1 MKYLKTFAGLFA
13 ALYIPLMI
21 VIAIV
26 MKPRD
31 PKVTSMEAATMIAP
45 AVAVL
50 IGIVALGFALVSWVM
65 DKQSGQV
72 PASRSKA
79 PASKKAPTGA
89 SYKKKK
95 KKKK

>member
-1 MKYLKTFAGLFA
+1 MKYLKTFAGLFC

-31 PKVTSMEAATMIAP
+31 PKVTSMDAAIMIAP

-50 IGIVALGFALVSWVM
+50 IGIVALGFAFVSYLM

-72 PASRSKA
+72 PVTSSKA
-79 PASKKAPTGA
+79 PPSKKATTGA

-95 KKKK
+95 KKK

>member
-13 ALYIPLMI
+13 ALYFPLMI

-31 PKVTSMEAATMIAP
+31 PNVTSIQAALI
-45 AVAVL
+45 VAGPVASL
-50 IGIVALGFALVSWVM
+50 IVVIALGFALVTWVM
-65 DKQSGQV
+65 DKQKPVQAKQT
-72 PASRSKA
+72 PA
-79 PASKKAPTGA
+79 GA

-95 KKKK
+95 KKKRV